1 MDEAGLRPAVGRR
14 AAGPVGQRRAG
25 NDRQP
30 DETVRRHARRASR
43 QCRPAAWLPRGRT
56 ARDRRQGD
64 GRHSPCR
71 RPRRQGGPASR
82 RPDQAN
88 WRQQD
93 RNHERSDP
101 QTEVTGRGRGDHG
114 HNPAKRRRP
123 RIERQA
129 RKGPMKLRRALIVPL
144 LLALPVS
151 AEMPKVV
158 TVPFEMLQADKLIS
172 GHLAVQVRINGK
184 GPYRLVFDTGAPVI
198 LLSTRVGK
206 EAGLIGPKGNAKANG
221 LLPGQVKV
229 GKLEVG
235 GVVAEDLQAM
245 VFDHPTVKAIAEI
258 FGPVDG
264 IVGFPFFARYR
275 TAIDY
280 QAKTLTFAPSGY
292 KPGDVIQKLMT
303 TMLRPRRAAD
313 GPRV

>member
-1 MDEAGLRPAVGRR
+1 
-14 AAGPVGQRRAG
+14 
-25 NDRQP
+25 
-30 DETVRRHARRASR
+30 
-43 QCRPAAWLPRGRT
+43 
-56 ARDRRQGD
+56 
-64 GRHSPCR
+64 
-71 RPRRQGGPASR
+71 
-82 RPDQAN
+82 
-88 WRQQD
+88 
-93 RNHERSDP
+93 
-101 QTEVTGRGRGDHG
+101 
-114 HNPAKRRRP
+114 
-123 RIERQA
+123 
-129 RKGPMKLRRALIVPL
+129 MKLRRALIVPL

-280 QAKTLTFAPSGY
+280 QAKEANLVIHPLMDAPVRVLVTQDGKPWIVLHAVGDNGEADFAQSPAFWRL
-292 KPGDVIQKLMT
+292 IHE
-303 TMLRPRRAAD
+303 RRNEQGIPWEEARKQLD
-313 GPRV
+313 LD